1 MYTPTLPQAK
11 ALAGSA
17 RFVPMYREILADL
30 ETPVSAYLKYAA
42 GRDSFLLESVE
53 GIEHVGRYSFIGA
66 RPREVLDIREGGK
79 ATLET
84 PDGHRDLEYDDPLT
98 LIDSLLGRDTMARLP
113 GLPRFIG
120 GAVGFLT
127 YEIARCFEKL
137 PAAKNDPHGL
147 PLARL
152 LFVDSL
158 LVFDHSRRT
167 IKAVT
172 RLPLDG
178 DLEANYLEAA
188 ERIEL
193 MIDRLDQPAP
203 ETARLESVPSFIE
216 GIGLHDRVKS
226 NVTPSEFMGMVRK
239 AKEYVKAG
247 DIIQVVPSQRL
258 SLETTADP
266 FSIYRALRVVNPSPY
281 MFFLDFGDYHIVGAS
296 PEMLVMVENGTVHNR
311 PIAGTRWRGATPE
324 EDERLAQELLAD
336 EKERAEHVML
346 VDLGRNDVGRV
357 SKAGSVSVDELMVIE
372 KYSHVMHIVSK
383 VTGQLKDDLRPVDAL
398 RATFPAG
405 TVSGA
410 PKIRA
415 MEIIAEL
422 EPDRRGTYAGSVGLF
437 NWDGELETAIALRTA
452 LVKDGTVHVQAGG
465 GIVADSDPA
474 FEYEETLN
482 KAAALLRGVLAAERA
497 ARPTRPRQASA
508 ARSSVAASGQGVAE
522 GVPAT

>member
-1 MYTPTLPQAK
+1 MYTPTLAQAK
-11 ALAGSA
+11 ALVGSA

-66 RPREVLDIREGGK
+66 RPREVLDIREGGR

-84 PDGHRDLEYDDPLT
+84 PDGVRQLEYDDPLD
-98 LIDSLLGRDTMARLP
+98 LIDSLLGRDSMAHLP

-137 PAAKNDPHGL
+137 PVPPNDPFGL
-147 PLARL
+147 PLGRL
-152 LFVDSL
+152 MFVDSL

-167 IKAVT
+167 IKALT

-178 DLEANYLEAA
+178 DLDANYREAS
-188 ERIEL
+188 ERIEQ
-193 MIDRLDQPAP
+193 MIDRLDAPAP
-203 ETARLESVPSFIE
+203 VQRLESIPSHNE

-226 NVTPSEFMGMVRK
+226 NVTPTEFMAMVRK
-239 AKEYVKAG
+239 AKEYIKAG

-258 SLETTADP
+258 SLQTTADP
-266 FSIYRALRVVNPSPY
+266 FSIYRALRAVNPSPY
-281 MFFLDFGDYHIVGAS
+281 MFFLDYGDYHIVGAS
-296 PEMLVMVENGTVHNR
+296 PEMLVMVEDGKIHNR
-311 PIAGTRWRGATPE
+311 PLAGTRWRGATPE
-324 EDERLAQELLAD
+324 EDDRLARELLAD

-383 VTGQLKDDLRPVDAL
+383 VTGQLRDDLRPVDAL
-398 RATFPAG
+398 RAAFPAG

-422 EPDRRGTYAGSVGLF
+422 EKDRRGTYAGSVGLF

-452 LVKDGTVHVQAGG
+452 LVKDGVVHVQAGG

-497 ARPTRPRQASA
+497 ARPVRQIQAS
-508 ARSSVAASGQGVAE
+508 VAMSELAQE
-522 GVPAT
+522 VPAT

>member
-1 MYTPTLPQAK
+1 M
-11 ALAGSA
+11 
-17 RFVPMYREILADL
+17 FVE
-30 ETPVSAYLKYAA
+30 
-42 GRDSFLLESVE
+42 
-53 GIEHVGRYSFIGA
+53 
-66 RPREVLDIREGGK
+66 
-79 ATLET
+79 
-84 PDGHRDLEYDDPLT
+84 
-98 LIDSLLGRDTMARLP
+98 
-113 GLPRFIG
+113 
-120 GAVGFLT
+120 
-127 YEIARCFEKL
+127 
-137 PAAKNDPHGL
+137 
-147 PLARL
+147 
-152 LFVDSL
+152 SL

-178 DLEANYLEAA
+178 DLEAGYREAA
-188 ERIEL
+188 ERIEQ
-193 MIDRLDQPAP
+193 MIDRLDAPAP
-203 ETARLESVPSFIE
+203 TAQRLESIPSHNE

-239 AKEYVKAG
+239 AKEYIKAG
-247 DIIQVVPSQRL
+247 DVIQVVPSQRL

-296 PEMLVMVENGTVHNR
+296 PERLVMVEDGKIHNR
-311 PIAGTRWRGATPE
+311 PLAGTRWRGATPE
-324 EDERLAQELLAD
+324 EDERLARELLAD

-357 SKAGSVSVDELMVIE
+357 SKPGSVSVDELMVIE

-383 VTGQLKDDLRPVDAL
+383 VTGQLRDDLRPVDAL

-497 ARPTRPRQASA
+497 ARPTRPVQASA
-508 ARSSVAASGQGVAE
+508 ARSGLAQE
-522 GVPAT
+522 VPAT

>member
-1 MYTPTLPQAK
+1 MFTPSLTQAK
-11 ALAGSA
+11 ALVGKA
-17 RFVPMYREILADL
+17 RFVPIYREILADL

-53 GIEHVGRYSFIGA
+53 GGENVGRYSFIGA
-66 RPREVLDIREGGK
+66 RPREILEIREDG
-79 ATLET
+79 AALET
-84 PDGHRDLEYDDPLT
+84 PDGSRALEYDDPLA
-98 LIDSLLGRDTMARLP
+98 LIDSLLGMDTMATLP

-120 GAVGFLT
+120 GAVGFLS

-137 PAAKNDPHGL
+137 PAAANDPHGL

-152 LFVDSL
+152 MFVDSL
-158 LVFDHSRRT
+158 LVFDHTRRT

-178 DLEANYLEAA
+178 DLEANYAEAVQ
-188 ERIEL
+188 RISAML
-193 MIDRLDQPAP
+193 DRLDQPAQVP
-203 ETARLESVPSFIE
+203 RLESIPTFNE
-216 GIGLHDRVKS
+216 GIGLHDRVQS

-239 AKEYVKAG
+239 AKEYIRAG

-258 SLETTADP
+258 SLKTTADP

-281 MFFLDFGDYHIVGAS
+281 MFFLDFGDYHLVGAS
-296 PEMLVMVENGTVHNR
+296 PEMLVMVEKGLIHNR

-324 EDERLAQELLAD
+324 EDDRLARELLAD

-346 VDLGRNDVGRV
+346 VDLGRNDVGKV
-357 SKAGSVSVDELMVIE
+357 SKAGTVSVDELMVIE

-383 VTGQLKDDLRPVDAL
+383 VTGQLRDDLRPVDAL
-398 RATFPAG
+398 RSVFPAG

-422 EPDRRGTYAGSVGLF
+422 EKDRRGTYAGSVGLF
-437 NWDGELETAIALRTA
+437 NWDGEIETAIALRTA

-497 ARPTRPRQASA
+497 GRPASA
-508 ARSSVAASGQGVAE
+508 PVPSAIGDALAEPVSE

>member
-1 MYTPTLPQAK
+1 MYTPTLAQAR

-66 RPREVLDIREGGK
+66 RPREVLDIREGGT

-84 PDGHRDLEYDDPLT
+84 LACPDGGGGNRKFDYDDPLV
-98 LIDSLLGRDTMARLP
+98 LIDSLLGRDTMAKLP

-137 PAAKNDPHGL
+137 PVPANDPHGL
-147 PLARL
+147 PLGRL
-152 LFVDSL
+152 MFVDSL

-167 IKAVT
+167 IKALT

-178 DLEANYLEAA
+178 DLDANYREAS
-188 ERIEL
+188 ERIEQ
-193 MIDRLDQPAP
+193 MIDRLDAP
-203 ETARLESVPSFIE
+203 TPIQRLESIPTHNE

-226 NVTPSEFMGMVRK
+226 NVTPSEFMAMVRK
-239 AKEYVKAG
+239 AKEYITAG

-281 MFFLDFGDYHIVGAS
+281 MFFLDYGDYHIVGAS
-296 PEMLVMVENGTVHNR
+296 PEMLTMVENGVIHNR
-311 PIAGTRWRGATPE
+311 PLAGTRWRGATPE
-324 EDERLAQELLAD
+324 EDDRLARELLAD

-357 SKAGSVSVDELMVIE
+357 STPGSVNVDELMVIE

-383 VTGQLKDDLRPVDAL
+383 VTGQLDPNLRPVDAL
-398 RATFPAG
+398 RAAFPAG

-422 EPDRRGTYAGSVGLF
+422 EKDRRGTYAGSVGLF

-452 LVKDGTVHVQAGG
+452 LVKDGVVHVQAGG

-497 ARPTRPRQASA
+497 ARPTRQAQASA
-508 ARSSVAASGQGVAE
+508 ASAGIVQE
-522 GVPAT
+522 VPAT

>member
-1 MYTPTLPQAK
+1 MSTYMPTLAQTRK
-11 ALAGSA
+11 LVGTA

-66 RPREVLDIREGGK
+66 RPREVLEIREDG

-84 PDGHRDLEYDDPLT
+84 PDGDRKLEYDDPLV
-98 LIDSLLGRDTMARLP
+98 LIDSLLGTNTMAKLP

-137 PAAKNDPHGL
+137 PVAANDPHQL

-167 IKAVT
+167 IKALT

-178 DLEANYLEAA
+178 DLDKNYLAA
-188 ERIEL
+188 SERIEA
-193 MIDRLDQPAP
+193 MIERLNGPVP
-203 ETARLESVPSFIE
+203 VERLESIPTYNE
-216 GIGLHDRVKS
+216 GIGLHDRVES
-226 NVTPSEFMGMVRK
+226 NVTPSEFMAMVRK
-239 AKEYVKAG
+239 AKEYIKAG

-258 SLETTADP
+258 SLKTTADP

-281 MFFLDFGDYHIVGAS
+281 MFFLDFGEYHVVGAS
-296 PEMLVMVENGTVHNR
+296 PEMLVMVEDGKIHNR
-311 PIAGTRWRGATPE
+311 PLAGTRWRGATPE
-324 EDERLAQELLAD
+324 EDDRLARDLLAD

-357 SKAGSVSVDELMVIE
+357 SKPGTVSVDQLMTIE

-383 VTGQLKDDLRPVDAL
+383 VTGQLRDDLRPIDAL
-398 RATFPAG
+398 RSTFPAG

-422 EPDRRGTYAGSVGLF
+422 EKDRRGTYAGSVGLF
-437 NWDGELETAIALRTA
+437 NWDGEIETAIALRTA
-452 LVKDGTVHVQAGG
+452 LIKDGVVNVQAGG

-474 FEYEETLN
+474 MEYEETLN
-482 KAAALLRGVLAAERA
+482 KASALLRGVLAAERA
-497 ARPTRPRQASA
+497 ARPAHKTNAQ
-508 ARSSVAASGQGVAE
+508 VIAE

>member
-1 MYTPTLPQAK
+1 MFQPTLAK
-11 ALAGSA
+11 ARELVGTT
-17 RFVPMYREILADL
+17 RFVPIYREILADM
-30 ETPVSAYLKYAA
+30 ETPVSAYLKFAA

-53 GIEHVGRYSFIGA
+53 GGEHVGRYSFIGA
-66 RPREVLDIREGGK
+66 RPREILEIREDG

-84 PDGHRDLEYDDPLT
+84 PDGSRQLEYDDPLA
-98 LIDSLLGRDTMARLP
+98 LIDSMLGKDTMAKLP

-120 GAVGFLT
+120 GAVGFLS
-127 YEIARCFEKL
+127 YEIARCFERL
-137 PAAKNDPHGL
+137 PVPANDPHGL

-178 DLEANYLEAA
+178 DLEANYAEAGQ
-188 ERIEL
+188 RIEA
-193 MIDRLDQPAP
+193 MIDRLDHPAQAP
-203 ETARLESVPSFIE
+203 RLESIPTFNE
-216 GIGLHDRVKS
+216 GIGLHDRVQS
-226 NVTPSEFMGMVRK
+226 NVTPSEFMAMVRK
-239 AKEYVKAG
+239 AKEYIKAG

-258 SLETTADP
+258 SLKTTADP

-281 MFFLDFGDYHIVGAS
+281 MFFLDFGEYHVVGAS
-296 PEMLVMVENGTVHNR
+296 PEMLVLVEKGVIHNR
-311 PIAGTRWRGATPE
+311 PLAGTRWRGATPE
-324 EDERLAQELLAD
+324 EDERLARELLAD

-357 SKAGSVSVDELMVIE
+357 SKAGTVSVDELMTIE

-383 VTGQLKDDLRPVDAL
+383 VTGQLRDDLRPVDAL
-398 RATFPAG
+398 RAVFPAG

-422 EPDRRGTYAGSVGLF
+422 EKDRRGTYAGSVGLF
-437 NWDGELETAIALRTA
+437 NWDGEIETAIALRTA
-452 LVKDGTVHVQAGG
+452 FVKDGTVHVQAGG

-497 ARPTRPRQASA
+497 SRPVRTGTP
-508 ARSSVAASGQGVAE
+508 GPVAE
-522 GVPAT
+522 AMSAQVSQGVPAT

>member
-1 MYTPTLPQAK
+1 MYTPSLTQAK
-11 ALAGSA
+11 ALVGSA

-30 ETPVSAYLKYAA
+30 ETPVSAYLKFGA

-53 GIEHVGRYSFIGA
+53 GIDHVGRYSFIGA
-66 RPREVLDIREGGK
+66 RPREVLEIREDG
-79 ATLET
+79 ASLET
-84 PDGHRDLEYDDPLT
+84 PDGKRDLSYDDPLE
-98 LIDSLLGRDTMARLP
+98 LIDSLVGRDSMAKLP

-137 PAAKNDPHGL
+137 PVPAGDPLQL

-167 IKAVT
+167 IKALT

-178 DLEANYLEAA
+178 DLEANYREAS
-188 ERIEL
+188 ERIET
-193 MIDRLDQPAP
+193 MIDRLDQPISLD
-203 ETARLESVPSFIE
+203 RLESIPEHNE
-216 GIGLHDRVKS
+216 GIGLHDRLES
-226 NVTPSEFMGMVRK
+226 NQTPSQFMAAVRK
-239 AKEYVKAG
+239 VKEYIRTG
-247 DIIQVVPSQRL
+247 DIIQAVPSQRL
-258 SLETTADP
+258 SLKTTADP

-281 MFFLDFGDYHIVGAS
+281 MFFLDFGEYHVVGAS
-296 PEMLVMVENGTVHNR
+296 PEMLVLVENGVIHNR
-311 PIAGTRWRGATPE
+311 PLAGTKWRGKTPE
-324 EDERLAQELLAD
+324 EDDRLAHELLND

-357 SKAGSVSVDELMVIE
+357 SQAGSVSVDELMVIE

-383 VTGQLKDDLRPVDAL
+383 VTGKLRPDLRPVDAL

-422 EPDRRGTYAGSVGLF
+422 EPDRRGTYAGAVGF
-437 NWDGELETAIALRTA
+437 FGWDGDLETAIALRTA
-452 LVKDGTVHVQAGG
+452 LVKDGTVYVQAGG

-482 KAAALLRGVLAAERA
+482 KATALLRGVLAAERA
-497 ARPTRPRQASA
+497 ARPTR
-508 ARSSVAASGQGVAE
+508 E
-522 GVPAT
+522 GAPVR

>member
-1 MYTPTLPQAK
+1 VYTPTLAQAK
-11 ALAGSA
+11 ALVGTA

-84 PDGHRDLEYDDPLT
+84 PDGQRQLEYDDPLA
-98 LIDSLLGRDTMARLP
+98 LIDSLLGKNTMAKLP

-127 YEIARCFEKL
+127 YEIARCFERL
-137 PAAKNDPHGL
+137 PAAPNDPHGL

-178 DLEANYLEAA
+178 DLEANYREAS

-203 ETARLESVPSFIE
+203 ETTPRLESIPSHNE

-226 NVTPSEFMGMVRK
+226 NVTPTEFMAMVRK
-239 AKEYVKAG
+239 AKEYIKAG

-281 MFFLDFGDYHIVGAS
+281 MFFLDYGDYHIVGAS
-296 PEMLVMVENGTVHNR
+296 PEMLVMVEDGKIHNR
-311 PIAGTRWRGATPE
+311 PLAGTRWRGKTPE
-324 EDERLAQELLAD
+324 EDERLARELLAD

-383 VTGQLKDDLRPVDAL
+383 VTGQLRDDLRPVDAL

-497 ARPTRPRQASA
+497 ARPIRPIQASA
-508 ARSSVAASGQGVAE
+508 AKSTIAQE
-522 GVPAT
+522 VPAT

>member
-1 MYTPTLPQAK
+1 MYTPTLAQAR

-30 ETPVSAYLKYAA
+30 ETPVSAYLKYGA

-66 RPREVLDIREGGK
+66 RPREVLDIREDG

-84 PDGHRDLEYDDPLT
+84 PDGNRALEYDDPLA
-98 LIDSLLGRDTMARLP
+98 LIDSLLGRDSMAKLP

-127 YEIARCFEKL
+127 YEIARCFERL
-137 PAAKNDPHGL
+137 PIAPNDPHGL
-147 PLARL
+147 PLGRL
-152 LFVDSL
+152 MFVDSL

-167 IKAVT
+167 IKALT
-172 RLPLDG
+172 RLPLACPDG
-178 DLEANYLEAA
+178 GGGDIEANYREAS
-188 ERIEL
+188 ERIEMML
-193 MIDRLDQPAP
+193 DRLDAP
-203 ETARLESVPSFIE
+203 TPIQRLESIPTFNE
-216 GIGLHDRVKS
+216 GIGLHDRVQS
-226 NVTPSEFMGMVRK
+226 NVTPSEFMAMVRK
-239 AKEYVKAG
+239 AKEYIKAG

-281 MFFLDFGDYHIVGAS
+281 MFFLDFGDYHVVGAS
-296 PEMLVMVENGTVHNR
+296 PEMLTLVENGVIHNR
-311 PIAGTRWRGATPE
+311 PLAGTRWRGATPE
-324 EDERLAQELLAD
+324 EDDRLARELLAD

-357 SKAGSVSVDELMVIE
+357 SKPGSVSVDELMVIE

-383 VTGQLKDDLRPVDAL
+383 VTGKLRDDLRPVDAL
-398 RATFPAG
+398 RAAFPAG

-422 EPDRRGTYAGSVGLF
+422 EKDRRGTYAGSVGLF

-452 LVKDGTVHVQAGG
+452 LVKDGVVHVQAGG

-497 ARPTRPRQASA
+497 ARPARQTITQA
-508 ARSSVAASGQGVAE
+508 AGQGIAQ
-522 GVPAT
+522 GAPAT

>member
-1 MYTPTLPQAK
+1 MFTPTLAQARTHVGK
-11 ALAGSA
+11 A

-30 ETPVSAYLKYAA
+30 ETPVSAYLKFAA

-53 GIEHVGRYSFIGA
+53 DIEHVGRYSFIGA
-66 RPREVLDIREGGK
+66 RPREVLEIREDG

-84 PDGHRDLEYDDPLT
+84 PDGNRQLEYDDPLA
-98 LIDSLLGRDTMARLP
+98 LIDSLLGKNTMAKLP
-113 GLPRFIG
+113 GLPRFVG
-120 GAVGFLT
+120 GAVGFLS

-137 PAAKNDPHGL
+137 PTPANDPHGL

-152 LFVDSL
+152 MFVDSL

-178 DLEANYLEAA
+178 NLEENYSEAVQ
-188 ERIEL
+188 RIEA
-193 MIDRLDQPAP
+193 MINRLDQPAQP
-203 ETARLESVPSFIE
+203 PRLESIPTFNE
-216 GIGLHDRVKS
+216 GIGLHDRVQS
-226 NVTPSEFMGMVRK
+226 NVTPSEFMAMVNK
-239 AKEYVKAG
+239 AKEYIRAG

-258 SLETTADP
+258 SLKTTADP

-281 MFFLDFGDYHIVGAS
+281 MFFLDFGDYHVVGAS
-296 PEMLVMVENGTVHNR
+296 PEMLVLVENGVIHNR
-311 PIAGTRWRGATPE
+311 PLAGTRWRGATPE
-324 EDERLAQELLAD
+324 EDDRLAAELLAD

-346 VDLGRNDVGRV
+346 VDLGRNDVGKV
-357 SKAGSVSVDELMVIE
+357 SKPGSVSVDSLMTIE

-383 VTGQLKDDLRPVDAL
+383 VTGKLREDLRPVDAL
-398 RATFPAG
+398 RSVFPAG

-422 EPDRRGTYAGSVGLF
+422 EKDRRGTYAGSVGLF
-437 NWDGELETAIALRTA
+437 NWDGEIETAIALRTA

-474 FEYEETLN
+474 MEYEETLN
-482 KAAALLRGVLAAERA
+482 KASALLRGVLAAERA
-497 ARPTRPRQASA
+497 SRPIREQSPETATGIAQ
-508 ARSSVAASGQGVAE
+508 